1 MRKKRCR
8 EQYLGQFPAQAF
20 DKMNENFIRCSL
32 FELCSRY
39 MSHAY
44 TFALEQNLPS
54 GRSDLEFTGVRGTSF
69 LKDDRIVE
77 FNYFKVGD
85 EKRVMGLSAPYTA
98 DVEQVKGYAQDVLT
112 KFPYYN
118 VRTFVVYIVGNKG
131 YRFWEV

>member
-8 EQYLGQFPAQAF
+8 EQYLGLFPAQAF
-20 DKMNENFIRCSL
+20 DKMNENFIRCSF

-69 LKDDRIVE
+69 FKDDRIVE

-118 VRTFVVYIVGNKG
+118 VRTFVVYIVANKG